1 MEFTK
6 LEDLNPHNIAAVVV
20 KGIDSVEVRYADGK
34 KPVRLKG
41 VTTSQV
47 MVHVLQKEHEP
58 DADSGE

>member
-34 KPVRLKG
+34 KPVRLRG

-47 MVHVLQKEHEP
+47 MVHILQKENETGT
-58 DADSGE
+58 DSDE